1 MLLLDG
7 KATALKIRQELKDTI
22 TTLCHKGLRA
32 PGLAV
37 ILAGNDPASEIY
49 VRNKEKACE
58 GAGIRTITSR
68 LPATVSQAE
77 LLALIAKA
85 NQRNDIDGILVQL
98 PLPAHLDTAE
108 CLLSILPDKDVD
120 GFHPDNA
127 GRLLLGLPGLRPCTP
142 QGILELLAR
151 YGLACAGKRA
161 VIVGRSNIVGKP
173 LALMLAQPGPVGNAT
188 VTLCHSQS
196 EDLADHCRNADF
208 LFLAVG
214 RPKMFGREMIKTG
227 ACVVDV
233 GINRT
238 PEGICGD
245 ADFEAIKNQTCAITP
260 VPGGVG
266 PMTIAMLIKNTVQ
279 AWQAHLGLC

>member
-7 KATALKIRQELKDTI
+7 KATALKIRQELKETI
-22 TTLCHKGLRA
+22 ESLCHKGVRA

-58 GAGIRTITSR
+58 SVGIRTLSSH
-68 LPATVSQAE
+68 LPATVSQEE
-77 LLALIAKA
+77 LLACIAQA
-85 NQRNDIDGILVQL
+85 NERTDIDGILVQL
-98 PLPAHLDTAE
+98 PLPSHIDTAT
-108 CLLSILPDKDVD
+108 CLLSIVPDKDVD

-127 GRLLLGLPGLRPCTP
+127 GRLTLGLPGLRPCTP

-151 YGLACAGKRA
+151 YGLSCAGKKA
-161 VIVGRSNIVGKP
+161 VVVGRSNIVGKP
-173 LALMLAQPGPVGNAT
+173 LALMLAQPGPMGNAT
-188 VTLCHSQS
+188 VTICHSKS
-196 EDLADHCRNADF
+196 EDLVEHCCRADF
-208 LFLAVG
+208 LFLSVG
-214 RPKMFGREMIKTG
+214 RPRMFGRDMVKKG

-238 PEGICGD
+238 KDGICGD
-245 ADFEAIKNQTCAITP
+245 ADFEAIKDRTCAITP

-266 PMTIAMLIKNTVQ
+266 PMTIAMLLKNTVQ
-279 AWQAHLGLC
+279 AWQTHLGL

>member
-7 KATALKIRQELKDTI
+7 KATALKIRQELKETI
-22 TTLCHKGLRA
+22 ESFCHKGVRA

-37 ILAGNDPASEIY
+37 ILAGDDPASEIY

-58 GAGIRTITSR
+58 SVGIRTLSSR
-68 LPATVSQAE
+68 LPGTVSQDE
-77 LLALIAKA
+77 LLARIAQA
-85 NQRNDIDGILVQL
+85 NESPDIDGILVQL
-98 PLPAHLDTAE
+98 PLPRHIDTAT
-108 CLLSILPDKDVD
+108 CLLSIFPDKDVD

-127 GRLLLGLPGLRPCTP
+127 GRLTLGLPGLRPCTP

-161 VIVGRSNIVGKP
+161 VVVGRSNIVGKP

-188 VTLCHSQS
+188 VTICHSKS
-196 EDLADHCRNADF
+196 EDLAEHCRNADF
-208 LFLAVG
+208 LFLSVG
-214 RPKMFGREMIKTG
+214 RPRMFGRDMIKNG

-238 PEGICGD
+238 KDGICGD
-245 ADFEAIKNQTCAITP
+245 ADFEAIKDKTSAITP

-279 AWQAHLGLC
+279 AWQTHLGL